1 MGLFLFL
8 LVALG
13 LWPQGLQ
20 AQGVVSERGQAAV
33 RVYNENYVRARESAI
48 AIAKKDILTRTM
60 TQFLKPEDVEQLY
73 PVLENR
79 LLNEPDSFIE
89 STRVIEEFAD
99 DNAQEF
105 FVVMEARLYRSRIV
119 GGLQQLAIP
128 LQNDLTQPVSI
139 RLRFDES
146 EWFVK
151 ADQEKLLKSMLQR
164 RLAPYRIFLDEEQ
177 ENPDTPVFD
186 LRFSKAAQQLLNKN
200 C

>member
-1 MGLFLFL
+1 MCI
-8 LVALG
+8 
-13 LWPQGLQ
+13 
-20 AQGVVSERGQAAV
+20 RD
-33 RVYNENYVRARESAI
+33 R
-48 AIAKKDILTRTM
+48 
-60 TQFLKPEDVEQLY
+60 
-73 PVLENR
+73 
-79 LLNEPDSFIE
+79 
-89 STRVIEEFAD
+89 IEEFAD
-99 DNAQEF
+99 DKAQEF

-151 ADQEKLLKSMLQR
+151 ANQETLLKSMLQR

-186 LRFSKAAQQLLNKN
+186 LRFSKAAQQLLNEKFNSATIGIQLLLKN
-200 C
+200 QGQTLGEVYAQRLISNRNAGFVIAVLLDH

>member
-1 MGLFLFL
+1 MRLFLFL
-8 LVALG
+8 LVAFG
-13 LWPQGLQ
+13 LWSQGLQ

-99 DNAQEF
+99 DKAQEF

-139 RLRFDES
+139 RLGFDES
-146 EWFVK
+146 EWFV
-151 ADQEKLLKSMLQR
+151 R
-164 RLAPYRIFLDEEQ
+164 RI
-177 ENPDTPVFD
+177 
-186 LRFSKAAQQLLNKN
+186 KKN